1 MGLAGLRSVWPGLRR
16 KPRWTAAALYAGSA
30 ALLFSAPLW
39 LSPFRLQL
47 LGKFLTFAL
56 VAIAIDLVWGYAGML
71 SLGHGVFFGLGAYA
85 LGMFLKLEASGSRVP
100 DFMFWSGLFELP
112 AFWEPFRRLEV
123 ALAAA
128 ILVPAALGL
137 GLGYLVFRNRVR
149 GPYFAIITQALALI
163 TSTLFVSQ
171 QAYTGGTN
179 GITNFSTILGR
190 PVASPQ
196 VQRTFYLI
204 TATALLLAVLFG
216 RWLASTPY
224 GRLLVAVRESES
236 RVRFSGY
243 DAAWIKASIL
253 CVSAALSGLAGALYL
268 PQVGIV
274 SPALLGVVPSIEM
287 VVWVAVGGRSTI
299 YGAAIGAVL
308 VNAAKTAL
316 SETYPSGWLY
326 LYGALFGATVLLF
339 PRGLAGLPAAAS
351 RLWRSRRPAASAGAA
366 GAR

>member
-1 MGLAGLRSVWPGLRR
+1 MELVGFRR
-16 KPRWTAAALYAGSA
+16 EWRWTTPLLFTAVA

-47 LGKFLTFAL
+47 FGKFLTFAL
-56 VAIAIDLVWGYAGML
+56 VAIAIDLVWGYTGML

-85 LGMFLKLEASGSRVP
+85 IGMFLKLEASGRRVP

-123 ALAAA
+123 AVAAA
-128 ILVPAALGL
+128 VLVPAALGL

-149 GPYFAIITQALALI
+149 GPYFAIITQAMALI

-190 PVASPQ
+190 PVADPA
-196 VQRTFYLI
+196 VQRFFYLI
-204 TATALLLAVLFG
+204 TAAAVLLAALFG
-216 RWLASTPY
+216 RWLTSTPY
-224 GRLLVAVRESES
+224 GRLLVAVRESEN

-243 DAAWIKASIL
+243 NAAWIKASIL

-287 VVWVAVGGRSTI
+287 VVWVAVGGRATI

-316 SETYPSGWLY
+316 SEALPSGWLY
-326 LYGALFGATVLLF
+326 LYGALFAGTVLLF
-339 PRGLAGLPAAAS
+339 PKGLAGLPAAVA
-351 RLWRSRRPAASAGAA
+351 RLWRAARAAAPAGAA
-366 GAR
+366 GVR